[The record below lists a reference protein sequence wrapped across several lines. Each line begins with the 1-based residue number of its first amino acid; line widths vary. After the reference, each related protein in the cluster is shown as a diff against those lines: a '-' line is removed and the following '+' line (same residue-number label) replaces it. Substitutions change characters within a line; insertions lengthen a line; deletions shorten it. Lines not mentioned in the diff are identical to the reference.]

1 VGFEPSC
8 FTWGVINA
16 INAIC
21 MQLTIELRSFP
32 SEANKTLLMAK
43 NGTKVAVGTNL
54 AAASIIGISGFVRH
68 LINNNIDYLIVIV
81 IGPAAMIGGY
91 FGVRYTNRF
100 SDKNLKRLIALV
112 SSVVAF
118 EALKG

>member
-1 VGFEPSC
+1 
-8 FTWGVINA
+8 
-16 INAIC
+16 

-68 LINNNIDYLIVIV
+68 LINNNIDYLIVI
-81 IGPAAMIGGY
+81 GPAAMIGGY

-112 SSVVAF
+112 LSVVAF